1 MPKTCAVCKKEE
13 SIMMVSVADE
23 STGAFSNSVPVCEDC
38 FHKLSKIRVVKI
50 IESSSPAYH
59 KGTVL
64 SPHKTTVTSVAPAPQ
79 TALNQRAYRQ
89 NIRSIITWL
98 DGLRGFNVAVACI
111 SMIVA
116 IVLFQNAGAVQ
127 GGIAVGATV
136 SSALWAVICHLLYLA
151 VDAVDEYLEKHDK

>member
-1 MPKTCAVCKKEE
+1 MPKTCVVCKKEE
-13 SIMMVSVADE
+13 SVMMVSVADE
-23 STGAFSNSVPVCEDC
+23 SSGAFSSPVPVCEDC
-38 FHKLSKIRVVKI
+38 FHRLSKVRVVKI
-50 IESSSPAYH
+50 VESSNPAYL

-98 DGLRGFNVAVACI
+98 DWLRGVNIAVAII
-111 SMIVA
+111 SLIVA
-116 IVLFQNAGAVQ
+116 IVLFQNKGPIY
-127 GGIAVGATV
+127 GGIAVGVTV
-136 SSALWAVICHLLYLA
+136 SSALWTVVCHLLYLA

>member
-1 MPKTCAVCKKEE
+1 MPKTCAVCKTNPA
-13 SIMMVSVADE
+13 SIVVRIADKD
-23 STGAFSNSVPVCEDC
+23 TNAFSNPVPVCESC
-38 FHKLSKIRVVKI
+38 ANRISKARR
-50 IESSSPAYH
+50 IEVAQRISPEPEQE
-59 KGTVL
+59 
-64 SPHKTTVTSVAPAPQ
+64 SPDPISVPSEAESLP
-79 TALNQRAYRQ
+79 AYRQ